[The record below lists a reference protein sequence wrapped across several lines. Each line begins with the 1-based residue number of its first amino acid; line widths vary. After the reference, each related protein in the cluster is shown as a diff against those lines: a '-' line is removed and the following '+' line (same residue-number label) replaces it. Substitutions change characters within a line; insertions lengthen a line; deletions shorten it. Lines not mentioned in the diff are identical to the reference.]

1 MKKTF
6 KLFLSLLIM
15 TVMFLGVSN
24 KVNAIE
30 IPEEVRTTG
39 YKLIGNEYGHYGIF
53 TVEPSGGTHGYC
65 LDPDKD
71 APKDNGLLFTKFNVE
86 DAFSYAQINRMVA
99 VIRTSGDPNFAN
111 SLGLGETDAFYVTQA
126 ALWYAEFGGYGIA
139 PLTKNFHDYLSGSSY
154 YGPAYNKLLAAID
167 EANNGRDFTKENVS
181 ISVGATNGLTDSMHE
196 VTIDGQKYL
205 LSDSEFV
212 IDAPGNYTV
221 AVAGGY
227 LADAN
232 GNNTGKASASY
243 SVNDTFRIIIPIEDN
258 SNGSVSAKFTVTT
271 NDSYITGYQLQAYR
285 NLNHA
290 GLQRLALLFTE
301 KEKLSD
307 TYTVSGDFNT
317 VTVRSD
323 VKIAKVNKEGKLI
336 SGAKLGIYKNEYVYG
351 PNCTGE
357 DCIMYAGAVSL
368 DDSLVGTYD
377 STNDYITVSLK
388 PGKYSLKEISAPK
401 GYILSDEVI
410 NFEIDEEG
418 NVKDSNNNVVENKTF
433 TVVNELP
440 TIKIRKVNENKKD
453 IKGAEI
459 VICDYNTETKEES
472 NCNFKWTTD
481 GTTKELTIGVDFGS
495 INDGSYIIKEVSAPH
510 GYEIS
515 EPKIIT
521 VKDGKLNGDLQKD
534 TVVIVDKAYLEVSKT
549 DATGQEEIPGADM
562 KLFDKDGNLVEK
574 WTSGK
579 ESHKISGL
587 NINEVYEIVE
597 DLAPEGYVKLSTSI
611 KFIINDEGKVVTMDC
626 QSVDGNGSGV
636 DISSCKVMSQDDIL
650 KIKNDV
656 TKVKIS
662 KVDITNQQELPGAK
676 LQILN
681 TDGTPVY
688 QNGQILEWTSTNEP
702 HYIEMLPVGDYKL
715 VETFSPEGYVAVS
728 NEVLFSVKAET
739 GIQTVVFEND
749 VTKVMISKKDFTTG
763 EEIEGAHLQILDK
776 NGVVVEEWISGDEPH
791 YIEKLAVGEYTLI
804 ETLPAEGYQE
814 GMIVDGMLTT
824 AYKFEVKDNMLLKI
838 DVYNEVLTN
847 VPVTGMNVSATYVA
861 GSMVILAG
869 LGTITFAR
877 RKEEM

>member
-1 MKKTF
+1 
-6 KLFLSLLIM
+6 
-15 TVMFLGVSN
+15 MF
-24 KVNAIE
+24 A
-30 IPEEVRTTG
+30 
-39 YKLIGNEYGHYGIF
+39 
-53 TVEPSGGTHGYC
+53 VEPSGGTHGYC
-65 LDPDKD
+65 LDPKKD
-71 APKDNGLLFTKFNVE
+71 APKDNGLLFNWF
-86 DAFSYAQINRMVA
+86 DANQSFSYAQINRMVA
-99 VIRTSGDPNFAN
+99 VIRTSGDPSF
-111 SLGLGETDAFYVTQA
+111 SLGLGETDSFYVTQA
-126 ALWYAEFGGYGIA
+126 ALWYAEFGRTGNDIA
-139 PLTKNFHDYLSGSSY
+139 PMTQGFHDYLKGSSV
-154 YGPAYNKLLAAID
+154 YGPAYNKLLAAIE
-167 EANNGRDFTKENVS
+167 EADNGRDFTKENNYLSVS
-181 ISVGATNGLTDSMHE
+181 AANELTNSMHE
-196 VTIDGQKYL
+196 VTIDGKKYL
-205 LSDSEFV
+205 VSDSEFV
-212 IDAPGNYTV
+212 MDTPGDYTV
-221 AVAGGY
+221 TLAGGF

-232 GNNTGKASASY
+232 GNNTGKTTASY
-243 SVNDTFRIIIPIEDN
+243 SANDSFRVIIPIDDN
-258 SNGSVSAKFTVTT
+258 SNGSVTAKFIVNT
-271 NDSYITGYQLQAYR
+271 NSAYVTGYQLHGYQSASS
-285 NLNHA
+285 N

-301 KEKLSD
+301 KEKLTTS
-307 TYTVSGDFNT
+307 YSVSGDYDT
-317 VTVRSD
+317 TKPTD

-336 SGAKLGIYKNEYVYG
+336 SGAKLGIYKETLKGNQDGIYGVYVD
-351 PNCTGE
+351 E
-357 DCIMYAGAVSL
+357 EF
-368 DDSLVGTYD
+368 VGSYD
-377 STNDYITVSLK
+377 STEDYITVSLK
-388 PGKYSLKEISAPK
+388 PGKYALKEISAPK

-410 NFEIDEEG
+410 NFEIDENG
-418 NVKDSNNNVVENKTF
+418 NVKDSNGNVVTNKTF

-440 TIKIRKVNENKKD
+440 TIKIRKINESKKD

-459 VICDYNTETKEES
+459 VICDYDAETKKES

-510 GYEIS
+510 GYELS
-515 EPKIIT
+515 EPKVIT
-521 VKDGKLNGDLQKD
+521 VKDGKIFGDLQKD

-549 DATGQEEIPGADM
+549 DATGQDEIPGADM

-574 WTSGK
+574 WTSG
-579 ESHKISGL
+579 EEAYKISGL
-587 NINEVYEIVE
+587 KTNEVYEIVE

-626 QSVDGNGSGV
+626 ASVDGNGSGV
-636 DISSCKVMSQDDIL
+636 DVSSCKVMSQDDIL
-650 KIKNDV
+650 KIKNDT

-688 QNGQILEWTSTNEP
+688 QNGKILEWTSTNEP

-728 NEVLFSVKAET
+728 NEVYFSVKEET

-749 VTKVMISKKDFTTG
+749 VTKVMISKKDFTNG

-791 YIEKLAVGEYTLI
+791 YIEKLPVGEYTLI

-814 GMIVDGMLTT
+814 GMIIDGMLTT
-824 AYKFEVKDNMLLKI
+824 AYPFEVKDNMLVKI
-838 DVYNEVLTN
+838 DVYNQVLTD

-869 LGTITFAR
+869 LGTITVAR

>member
-15 TVMFLGVSN
+15 TVVFLGVSS
-24 KVNAIE
+24 KVNAVD
-30 IPEEVRTTG
+30 IPKQVKTTG
-39 YKLIGNEYGHYGIF
+39 YRPIGNEYGYYGMF
-53 TVEPSGGTHGYC
+53 AVEPSGGTHGYC
-65 LDPDKD
+65 LDPKKD
-71 APKDNGLLFTKFNVE
+71 APKDNGLLFNWF
-86 DAFSYAQINRMVA
+86 DANQSFSYAQINRMVA
-99 VIRTSGDPNFAN
+99 VIRTSGDPNF
-111 SLGLGETDAFYVTQA
+111 SLGLGETDSFYVTQA
-126 ALWYAEFGGYGIA
+126 ALWYAEFGRTGNDIA
-139 PLTKNFHDYLSGSSY
+139 PMTQGFHDYLKGSSV
-154 YGPAYNKLLAAID
+154 YGPAYNKLLAAIE
-167 EANNGRDFTKENVS
+167 EADNGRDFTKENNYLSVS
-181 ISVGATNGLTDSMHE
+181 AANELTNSMHE
-196 VTIDGQKYL
+196 VTIDGKKYL
-205 LSDSEFV
+205 VSDSEFV
-212 IDAPGNYTV
+212 MDTPGDYTV
-221 AVAGGY
+221 TLAGGF

-232 GNNTGKASASY
+232 GNNTGKTTATYSA
-243 SVNDTFRIIIPIEDN
+243 NDSFRVIIPIDDN
-258 SNGSVSAKFTVTT
+258 SNGSVTAKFIVNT
-271 NDSYITGYQLQAYR
+271 NSAYVTGYQLHGYQSASS
-285 NLNHA
+285 N

-301 KEKLSD
+301 KEKLTTS
-307 TYTVSGDFNT
+307 YSVSGDYDT
-317 VTVRSD
+317 TKPTD

-336 SGAKLGIYKNEYVYG
+336 SGAKLGIYKNENVYG

-357 DCIMYAGAVSL
+357 DCIMYAGPVYL
-368 DDSLVGTYD
+368 DDSLVGSYD
-377 STNDYITVSLK
+377 STEDYITVSLK
-388 PGKYSLKEISAPK
+388 PGKYALKEISAPK

-410 NFEIDEEG
+410 NFEIDENG
-418 NVKDSNNNVVENKTF
+418 NVKDSNGNVVTNKTF

-440 TIKIRKVNENKKD
+440 TIKIRKINESKKD

-459 VICDYNTETKEES
+459 VICDYDAETKKES

-510 GYEIS
+510 GYELS
-515 EPKIIT
+515 EPKVIT
-521 VKDGKLNGDLQKD
+521 VKDGKIFGDLQKD

-549 DATGQEEIPGADM
+549 DATGQDEIPGADM

-574 WTSGK
+574 WTSG
-579 ESHKISGL
+579 EEAYKISGL
-587 NINEVYEIVE
+587 KTNEVYEIVE

-626 QSVDGNGSGV
+626 ASVDGNGSGV
-636 DISSCKVMSQDDIL
+636 DVSSCKVMSQDDIL
-650 KIKNDV
+650 KIKNDT

-688 QNGQILEWTSTNEP
+688 QNGKILEWTSTNEP

-728 NEVLFSVKAET
+728 NEVYFSVKEET

-749 VTKVMISKKDFTTG
+749 VTKVMISKKDFTNG

-791 YIEKLAVGEYTLI
+791 YIEKLPVGEYTLI

-814 GMIVDGMLTT
+814 GMIIDGMLTT
-824 AYKFEVKDNMLLKI
+824 AYPFEVKDNMLVKI
-838 DVYNEVLTN
+838 DVYNQVLTD

-869 LGTITFAR
+869 LGTITVAR

>member
-15 TVMFLGVSN
+15 TVVFLGVSS
-24 KVNAIE
+24 KVNAVD
-30 IPEEVRTTG
+30 IPKQVKTTG
-39 YKLIGNEYGHYGIF
+39 YRPIGNEYGYYGMF
-53 TVEPSGGTHGYC
+53 AVEPSGGTHGYC
-65 LDPDKD
+65 LDPKKD
-71 APKDNGLLFTKFNVE
+71 APKDNGLLFNWF
-86 DAFSYAQINRMVA
+86 DANQSFSYAQINRMVA
-99 VIRTSGDPNFAN
+99 VIRTSGDPSF
-111 SLGLGETDAFYVTQA
+111 SLGLGETDSFYVTQA
-126 ALWYAEFGGYGIA
+126 ALWYAEFGRTGNDIA
-139 PLTKNFHDYLSGSSY
+139 PMTQGFHDYLKGSSV
-154 YGPAYNKLLAAID
+154 YGPAYNKLLAAIE
-167 EANNGRDFTKENVS
+167 EADNGRDFTKENNYLSVS
-181 ISVGATNGLTDSMHE
+181 AANELTNSMHE
-196 VTIDGQKYL
+196 VTIDGKKYL
-205 LSDSEFV
+205 VSDSEFV
-212 IDAPGNYTV
+212 MDTPGDYTV
-221 AVAGGY
+221 TLAGGF

-232 GNNTGKASASY
+232 GNNTGKTTATYSA
-243 SVNDTFRIIIPIEDN
+243 NDSFRVIIPIDDN
-258 SNGSVSAKFTVTT
+258 SNGSVTAKFIVNT
-271 NDSYITGYQLQAYR
+271 NSAYVTGYQLHGYQSASS
-285 NLNHA
+285 N

-301 KEKLSD
+301 KEKLTTS
-307 TYTVSGDFNT
+307 YSVSGDYDT
-317 VTVRSD
+317 TKPTD

-336 SGAKLGIYKNEYVYG
+336 SGAKLGIYKETLKGNQDGIYGVYVD
-351 PNCTGE
+351 E
-357 DCIMYAGAVSL
+357 EF
-368 DDSLVGTYD
+368 VGSYD
-377 STNDYITVSLK
+377 STEDYITVSLK
-388 PGKYSLKEISAPK
+388 PGKYALKEISAPK

-410 NFEIDEEG
+410 NFEIDENG
-418 NVKDSNNNVVENKTF
+418 NVKDSNGNVVTNKTF

-440 TIKIRKVNENKKD
+440 TIKIRKINESKKD

-459 VICDYNTETKEES
+459 VICDYDAETKKES

-495 INDGSYIIKEVSAPH
+495 IKDGSYIIKEVSAPH
-510 GYEIS
+510 GYELS
-515 EPKIIT
+515 EPKVIT
-521 VKDGKLNGDLQKD
+521 VKDGKIFGDLQKD

-549 DATGQEEIPGADM
+549 DATGQDEIPGADM

-574 WTSGK
+574 WTSG
-579 ESHKISGL
+579 EEAYKISGL
-587 NINEVYEIVE
+587 KTNEVYEIVE

-626 QSVDGNGSGV
+626 ASVDGNGSGV
-636 DISSCKVMSQDDIL
+636 DVSSCKVMSQDDIL
-650 KIKNDV
+650 KIKNDT

-688 QNGQILEWTSTNEP
+688 QNGKILEWTSTNEP

-728 NEVLFSVKAET
+728 NEVYFSVKEET

-749 VTKVMISKKDFTTG
+749 VTKVMISKKDFTNG

-791 YIEKLAVGEYTLI
+791 YIEKLPVGEYTLI

-814 GMIVDGMLTT
+814 GMIIDGMLTT
-824 AYKFEVKDNMLLKI
+824 AYPFEVKDNMLVKI
-838 DVYNEVLTN
+838 DVYNQVLTD

-869 LGTITFAR
+869 LGTITVAR
-877 RKEEM
+877 RKEEI

>member
-15 TVMFLGVSN
+15 TVVFLGVSS
-24 KVNAIE
+24 KVNAVD
-30 IPEEVRTTG
+30 IPKQVKTTG
-39 YKLIGNEYGHYGIF
+39 YRPIGNEYGYYGMF
-53 TVEPSGGTHGYC
+53 AVEPSGGTHGYC
-65 LDPDKD
+65 LDPKKD
-71 APKDNGLLFTKFNVE
+71 APKDNGLLFNWF
-86 DAFSYAQINRMVA
+86 DANQSFSYAQINRMVA
-99 VIRTSGDPNFAN
+99 VIRTSGDPSF
-111 SLGLGETDAFYVTQA
+111 SLGLGETDSFYVTQA
-126 ALWYAEFGGYGIA
+126 ALWYAEFGRTGNDIA
-139 PLTKNFHDYLSGSSY
+139 PMTQGFHDYLKGSSV
-154 YGPAYNKLLAAID
+154 YGPAYNKLLAAIE
-167 EANNGRDFTKENVS
+167 EADNGRDFTKENNYLSVS
-181 ISVGATNGLTDSMHE
+181 AANELTNSMHE
-196 VTIDGQKYL
+196 VTIDGKKYL
-205 LSDSEFV
+205 VSDSEFV
-212 IDAPGNYTV
+212 MDTPGDYTV
-221 AVAGGY
+221 TLAGGF

-232 GNNTGKASASY
+232 GNNTGKTTASY
-243 SVNDTFRIIIPIEDN
+243 SANDSFRVIIPIDDN
-258 SNGSVSAKFTVTT
+258 SNGSVTAKFIVNT
-271 NDSYITGYQLQAYR
+271 NSAYVTGYQLHGYQSASS
-285 NLNHA
+285 N

-301 KEKLSD
+301 KEKLTTS
-307 TYTVSGDFNT
+307 YSVSGDYDT
-317 VTVRSD
+317 TKPTD

-336 SGAKLGIYKNEYVYG
+336 SGAKLGIYKETLKGNQDGIYGVYVD
-351 PNCTGE
+351 E
-357 DCIMYAGAVSL
+357 EF
-368 DDSLVGTYD
+368 VGSYD
-377 STNDYITVSLK
+377 STEDYITVSLK
-388 PGKYSLKEISAPK
+388 PGKYALKEISAPK

-410 NFEIDEEG
+410 NFEIDENG
-418 NVKDSNNNVVENKTF
+418 NVKDSNGNVVTNKTF

-440 TIKIRKVNENKKD
+440 TIKIRKINESKKD

-459 VICDYNTETKEES
+459 VICDYDAETKKES

-510 GYEIS
+510 GYELS
-515 EPKIIT
+515 EPKVIT
-521 VKDGKLNGDLQKD
+521 VKDGKIFGDLQKD

-549 DATGQEEIPGADM
+549 DATGQDEIPGADM

-574 WTSGK
+574 WTSG
-579 ESHKISGL
+579 EEAYKISGL
-587 NINEVYEIVE
+587 KTNEVYEIVE

-636 DISSCKVMSQDDIL
+636 DVSSCKVMSQDDIL
-650 KIKNDV
+650 KIKNDT

-688 QNGQILEWTSTNEP
+688 QNGKILEWTSTNEP

-728 NEVLFSVKAET
+728 NEVYFSVKEET

-749 VTKVMISKKDFTTG
+749 VTKVMISKKDFTNG

-791 YIEKLAVGEYTLI
+791 YIEKLPVGEYTLI

-814 GMIVDGMLTT
+814 GMIIDGMLTT
-824 AYKFEVKDNMLLKI
+824 AYPFEVKDNMLVKI
-838 DVYNEVLTN
+838 DVYNQVLTD

-869 LGTITFAR
+869 LGTITVAR

>member
-15 TVMFLGVSN
+15 TVVFLGVSS
-24 KVNAIE
+24 KVNAVD
-30 IPEEVRTTG
+30 IPKQVKTTG
-39 YKLIGNEYGHYGIF
+39 YRPIGNEYGYYGMF
-53 TVEPSGGTHGYC
+53 AVEPSGGTHGYC
-65 LDPDKD
+65 LDPKKD
-71 APKDNGLLFTKFNVE
+71 APKDNGLLFNWF
-86 DAFSYAQINRMVA
+86 DANQSFSYAQINRMVA
-99 VIRTSGDPNFAN
+99 VIRTSGDPNF
-111 SLGLGETDAFYVTQA
+111 SLGLGETDSFYVTQA
-126 ALWYAEFGGYGIA
+126 ALWYAEFGRTGNDIA
-139 PLTKNFHDYLSGSSY
+139 PMTQGFHDYLKGSSV
-154 YGPAYNKLLAAID
+154 YGPAYNKLLAAIE
-167 EANNGRDFTKENVS
+167 EADNGRDFTKENNYLSVS
-181 ISVGATNGLTDSMHE
+181 AANELTNSMHE
-196 VTIDGQKYL
+196 VTIDGKKYL
-205 LSDSEFV
+205 VSDSEFV
-212 IDAPGNYTV
+212 MDTPGDYTV
-221 AVAGGY
+221 TLAGGF

-232 GNNTGKASASY
+232 GNNTGKTTASY
-243 SVNDTFRIIIPIEDN
+243 SANDSFRVIIPIDDN
-258 SNGSVSAKFTVTT
+258 SNGSVTAKFIVNT
-271 NDSYITGYQLQAYR
+271 NSAYVTGYQLHGYQSASS
-285 NLNHA
+285 N

-301 KEKLSD
+301 KEKLTTS
-307 TYTVSGDFNT
+307 YSVSGDYDT
-317 VTVRSD
+317 TKPTD

-336 SGAKLGIYKNEYVYG
+336 SGAKLGIYKETLKGNQDGIYGVYVD
-351 PNCTGE
+351 E
-357 DCIMYAGAVSL
+357 EF
-368 DDSLVGTYD
+368 VGSYD
-377 STNDYITVSLK
+377 STEDYITVSLK
-388 PGKYSLKEISAPK
+388 PGKYALKEISAPK

-410 NFEIDEEG
+410 NFEIDENG
-418 NVKDSNNNVVENKTF
+418 NVKDSNGNVVTNKTF

-440 TIKIRKVNENKKD
+440 TIKIRKINESKKD

-459 VICDYNTETKEES
+459 VICDYDAETKKES

-510 GYEIS
+510 GYELS
-515 EPKIIT
+515 EPKVIT
-521 VKDGKLNGDLQKD
+521 VKDGKIFGDLQKD

-549 DATGQEEIPGADM
+549 DATGQDEIPGADM

-574 WTSGK
+574 WTSG
-579 ESHKISGL
+579 EEAYKISGL
-587 NINEVYEIVE
+587 KTNEVYEIVE

-626 QSVDGNGSGV
+626 ASVDGNGSGV
-636 DISSCKVMSQDDIL
+636 DVSSCKVMSQDDIL
-650 KIKNDV
+650 KIKNDT

-688 QNGQILEWTSTNEP
+688 QNGKILEWTSTNEP

-728 NEVLFSVKAET
+728 NEVYFSVKEET

-749 VTKVMISKKDFTTG
+749 VTKVMISKKDFTNG

-791 YIEKLAVGEYTLI
+791 YIEKLPVGEYTLI

-814 GMIVDGMLTT
+814 GMIIDGMLTT
-824 AYKFEVKDNMLLKI
+824 AYPFEVKDNMLVKI
-838 DVYNEVLTN
+838 DVYNQVLTD

-869 LGTITFAR
+869 LGTITVAR

>member
-15 TVMFLGVSN
+15 TVVFLGVSS
-24 KVNAIE
+24 KVNAVD
-30 IPEEVRTTG
+30 IPKQVKTTG
-39 YKLIGNEYGHYGIF
+39 YRPIGNEYGYYGMF
-53 TVEPSGGTHGYC
+53 AVEPSGGTHGYC
-65 LDPDKD
+65 LDPKKD
-71 APKDNGLLFTKFNVE
+71 APKDNGLLFNWF
-86 DAFSYAQINRMVA
+86 DANQSFSYAQINRMVA
-99 VIRTSGDPNFAN
+99 VIRTSGDPSF
-111 SLGLGETDAFYVTQA
+111 SLGLGETDSFYVTQA
-126 ALWYAEFGGYGIA
+126 ALWYAEFGRTGNDIA
-139 PLTKNFHDYLSGSSY
+139 PMTQGFHDYLKGSSV
-154 YGPAYNKLLAAID
+154 YGPAYNKLLAAIE
-167 EANNGRDFTKENVS
+167 EADNGRDFTKENNYLSVS
-181 ISVGATNGLTDSMHE
+181 AANELTNSMHE
-196 VTIDGQKYL
+196 VTIDGKKYL
-205 LSDSEFV
+205 VSDSEFV
-212 IDAPGNYTV
+212 MDTPGDYTV
-221 AVAGGY
+221 TLVGGF

-232 GNNTGKASASY
+232 GNNTGKTTATYSA
-243 SVNDTFRIIIPIEDN
+243 NDSFRVIIPIDDN
-258 SNGSVSAKFTVTT
+258 SNGSVTAKFIVNT
-271 NDSYITGYQLQAYR
+271 NSAYVTGYQLHGYQSASS
-285 NLNHA
+285 N

-301 KEKLSD
+301 KEKLTTS
-307 TYTVSGDFNT
+307 YSVSGDYDT
-317 VTVRSD
+317 TKPTD

-336 SGAKLGIYKNEYVYG
+336 SGAKLGIYKETLKGNQDGIYGVYVD
-351 PNCTGE
+351 E
-357 DCIMYAGAVSL
+357 EF
-368 DDSLVGTYD
+368 VGSYD
-377 STNDYITVSLK
+377 STEDYITVSLK
-388 PGKYSLKEISAPK
+388 PGKYALKEISAPK

-410 NFEIDEEG
+410 NFEIDENG
-418 NVKDSNNNVVENKTF
+418 NVKDSNGNVVTNKTF

-440 TIKIRKVNENKKD
+440 TIKIRKINESKKD

-459 VICDYNTETKEES
+459 VICDYDAETKKES

-510 GYEIS
+510 GYELS
-515 EPKIIT
+515 EPKVIT
-521 VKDGKLNGDLQKD
+521 VKDGKIFGDLQKD

-549 DATGQEEIPGADM
+549 DATGQDEIPGADM

-574 WTSGK
+574 WTSG
-579 ESHKISGL
+579 EEAYKISGL
-587 NINEVYEIVE
+587 KTNEVYEIVE

-626 QSVDGNGSGV
+626 ASVDGNGSGV
-636 DISSCKVMSQDDIL
+636 DVSSCKVMSQDDIL
-650 KIKNDV
+650 KIKNDT

-688 QNGQILEWTSTNEP
+688 QNGKILEWTSTNEP

-728 NEVLFSVKAET
+728 NEVYFSVKEET

-749 VTKVMISKKDFTTG
+749 VTKVMISKKDFTNG

-791 YIEKLAVGEYTLI
+791 YIEKLPVGEYTLI

-814 GMIVDGMLTT
+814 GMIIDGMLTT
-824 AYKFEVKDNMLLKI
+824 AYPFEVKDNMLVKI
-838 DVYNEVLTN
+838 DVYNQVLTD

-869 LGTITFAR
+869 LGTITVAR

>member
-15 TVMFLGVSN
+15 TVVFLGVSS
-24 KVNAIE
+24 KVNAVD
-30 IPEEVRTTG
+30 IPKQVKTTG
-39 YKLIGNEYGHYGIF
+39 YRPIGNEYGYYGMF
-53 TVEPSGGTHGYC
+53 AVEPSGGTHGYC
-65 LDPDKD
+65 LDPKKD
-71 APKDNGLLFTKFNVE
+71 APKDNGLLFNWF
-86 DAFSYAQINRMVA
+86 DANQSFSYAQINRMVA
-99 VIRTSGDPNFAN
+99 VIRTSGDPSF
-111 SLGLGETDAFYVTQA
+111 SLGLGETDSFYVTQA
-126 ALWYAEFGGYGIA
+126 ALWYAEFGRTGNDIA
-139 PLTKNFHDYLSGSSY
+139 PMTQGFHDYLKGSSV
-154 YGPAYNKLLAAID
+154 YGPAYNKLLAAIE
-167 EANNGRDFTKENVS
+167 EADNGRDFTKENNYLSVS
-181 ISVGATNGLTDSMHE
+181 AANELTNSMHE
-196 VTIDGQKYL
+196 VTIDGKKYL
-205 LSDSEFV
+205 VSDSEFV
-212 IDAPGNYTV
+212 MDTPGDYTV
-221 AVAGGY
+221 TLAGGF

-232 GNNTGKASASY
+232 GNNTGKTTATYSA
-243 SVNDTFRIIIPIEDN
+243 NDSFRVIIPIDDN
-258 SNGSVSAKFTVTT
+258 SNGSVTAKFIVNT
-271 NDSYITGYQLQAYR
+271 NSAYVTGYQLHGYQSASS
-285 NLNHA
+285 N

-301 KEKLSD
+301 KEKLTTS
-307 TYTVSGDFNT
+307 YSVSGDYDT
-317 VTVRSD
+317 TKPTD

-336 SGAKLGIYKNEYVYG
+336 SGAKLGIYKETLKGNQDGIYGVYVD
-351 PNCTGE
+351 E
-357 DCIMYAGAVSL
+357 EF
-368 DDSLVGTYD
+368 VGSYD
-377 STNDYITVSLK
+377 STEDYITVSLK
-388 PGKYSLKEISAPK
+388 PGKYALKEISAPK

-410 NFEIDEEG
+410 NFEIDENG
-418 NVKDSNNNVVENKTF
+418 NVKDSNGNVVTNKTF

-440 TIKIRKVNENKKD
+440 TIKIRKINESKKD

-459 VICDYNTETKEES
+459 VICDYDAETKKES

-510 GYEIS
+510 GYELS
-515 EPKIIT
+515 EPKVIT
-521 VKDGKLNGDLQKD
+521 VKDGKIFGDLQKD

-549 DATGQEEIPGADM
+549 DATGQDEIPGADM

-574 WTSGK
+574 WTSG
-579 ESHKISGL
+579 EEAYKISGL
-587 NINEVYEIVE
+587 KTNEVYEIVE

-626 QSVDGNGSGV
+626 ASVDGNGSGV
-636 DISSCKVMSQDDIL
+636 DVSSCKVMSQDDIL
-650 KIKNDV
+650 KIKNDT

-688 QNGQILEWTSTNEP
+688 QNGKILEWTSTNEP

-728 NEVLFSVKAET
+728 NEVYFSVKEET

-749 VTKVMISKKDFTTG
+749 VTKVMISKKDFTNG

-791 YIEKLAVGEYTLI
+791 YIEKLPVGEYTLI

-814 GMIVDGMLTT
+814 GMIIDGMLTT
-824 AYKFEVKDNMLLKI
+824 AYPFEVKDNMLVKI
-838 DVYNEVLTN
+838 DVYNQVLTD

-869 LGTITFAR
+869 LGTITIAR
-877 RKEEM
+877 RKEEI

>member
-15 TVMFLGVSN
+15 TVVFLGVSS
-24 KVNAIE
+24 KVNAVD
-30 IPEEVRTTG
+30 IPKQVKTTG
-39 YKLIGNEYGHYGIF
+39 YRPIGNEYGYYGMF
-53 TVEPSGGTHGYC
+53 AVEPSGGTHGYC
-65 LDPDKD
+65 LDPKKD
-71 APKDNGLLFTKFNVE
+71 APKDNGLLFNWF
-86 DAFSYAQINRMVA
+86 DANQSFSYAQINRMVA
-99 VIRTSGDPNFAN
+99 VIRTSGDPSF
-111 SLGLGETDAFYVTQA
+111 SLGLGETDSFYVTQA
-126 ALWYAEFGGYGIA
+126 ALWYAEFGRTGNDIA
-139 PLTKNFHDYLSGSSY
+139 PMTQGFHDYLKGSSV
-154 YGPAYNKLLAAID
+154 YGPAYNKLLAAIE
-167 EANNGRDFTKENVS
+167 EADNGRDFTKENNYLSVS
-181 ISVGATNGLTDSMHE
+181 AANELTNSMHE
-196 VTIDGQKYL
+196 VTIDGKKYL
-205 LSDSEFV
+205 VSDSEFV
-212 IDAPGNYTV
+212 MDTPGDYTV
-221 AVAGGY
+221 TLAGGF

-232 GNNTGKASASY
+232 GNNTGKTSATY
-243 SVNDTFRIIIPIEDN
+243 SANDSFRVIIPIDDN
-258 SNGSVSAKFTVTT
+258 SNGSVTAKFIVNT
-271 NDSYITGYQLQAYR
+271 NSAYVTGYQLHGYQSASS
-285 NLNHA
+285 N

-301 KEKLSD
+301 KEKLTTS
-307 TYTVSGDFNT
+307 YSVSGDYDT
-317 VTVRSD
+317 TKPTD

-336 SGAKLGIYKNEYVYG
+336 SGAKLGIYKETLKGNQDGIYGVYVD
-351 PNCTGE
+351 E
-357 DCIMYAGAVSL
+357 EF
-368 DDSLVGTYD
+368 VGSYD
-377 STNDYITVSLK
+377 STEDYITVSLK
-388 PGKYSLKEISAPK
+388 PGKYALKEISAPK

-410 NFEIDEEG
+410 NFEIDENG
-418 NVKDSNNNVVENKTF
+418 NVKDSNGNVVTNKTF

-440 TIKIRKVNENKKD
+440 TIKIRKINESKKD

-459 VICDYNTETKEES
+459 VICDYDAETKKES

-495 INDGSYIIKEVSAPH
+495 IKDGSYIIKEVSAPH
-510 GYEIS
+510 GYELS
-515 EPKIIT
+515 EPKVIT
-521 VKDGKLNGDLQKD
+521 VKDGKIFGDLQKD

-549 DATGQEEIPGADM
+549 DATGQDEIPGADM

-574 WTSGK
+574 WTSG
-579 ESHKISGL
+579 EEAYKISGL
-587 NINEVYEIVE
+587 KTNEVYEIVE

-626 QSVDGNGSGV
+626 ASVDGNGSGV
-636 DISSCKVMSQDDIL
+636 DVSSCKVMSQDDIL
-650 KIKNDV
+650 KIKNDT

-688 QNGQILEWTSTNEP
+688 QNGKILEWTSTNEP

-728 NEVLFSVKAET
+728 NEVYFSVKEET

-749 VTKVMISKKDFTTG
+749 VTKVMISKKDFTNG

-791 YIEKLAVGEYTLI
+791 YIEKLPVGEYTLI

-814 GMIVDGMLTT
+814 GMIIDGMLTT
-824 AYKFEVKDNMLLKI
+824 AYPFEVKDNMLVKI
-838 DVYNEVLTN
+838 DVYNQVLTD

-869 LGTITFAR
+869 LGTITVAR

>member
-15 TVMFLGVSN
+15 TVVFLGVSS
-24 KVNAIE
+24 KVNAVD
-30 IPEEVRTTG
+30 IPKQVKTTG
-39 YKLIGNEYGHYGIF
+39 YRPIGNEYGYYGMF
-53 TVEPSGGTHGYC
+53 AVEPSGGTHGYC
-65 LDPDKD
+65 LDPKKD
-71 APKDNGLLFTKFNVE
+71 APKDNGLLFNWF
-86 DAFSYAQINRMVA
+86 DANQSFSYAQINRMVA
-99 VIRTSGDPNFAN
+99 VIRTSGDPSF
-111 SLGLGETDAFYVTQA
+111 SLGLGETDSFYVTQA
-126 ALWYAEFGGYGIA
+126 ALWYAEFGRTGNDIA
-139 PLTKNFHDYLSGSSY
+139 PMTQGFHDYLKGSSV
-154 YGPAYNKLLAAID
+154 YGPAYNKLLAAIE
-167 EANNGRDFTKENVS
+167 EADNGRDFTKENNYLSVS
-181 ISVGATNGLTDSMHE
+181 AANELTNSMHE
-196 VTIDGQKYL
+196 VTIDGKKYL
-205 LSDSEFV
+205 VSDSEFV
-212 IDAPGNYTV
+212 MDTPGDYTV
-221 AVAGGY
+221 TLAGGF

-232 GNNTGKASASY
+232 GNNTGKTTATYSA
-243 SVNDTFRIIIPIEDN
+243 NDSFRVIIPIDDN
-258 SNGSVSAKFTVTT
+258 SNGSVTAKFIVNT
-271 NDSYITGYQLQAYR
+271 NSAYVTGYQLHGYQSASS
-285 NLNHA
+285 N

-301 KEKLSD
+301 KEKLTTS
-307 TYTVSGDFNT
+307 YSVSGDYDT
-317 VTVRSD
+317 TKPTD

-336 SGAKLGIYKNEYVYG
+336 SGAKLGIYKNEYVIG
-351 PNCTGE
+351 EPCTGE
-357 DCIMYAGAVSL
+357 DCILEDGPIYL
-368 DDSLVGTYD
+368 DDSLVGTYE

-388 PGKYSLKEISAPK
+388 PGKYALKEISAPK

-410 NFEIDEEG
+410 NFEIDENG
-418 NVKDSNNNVVENKTF
+418 NVKDSNGNVVTNKTF

-440 TIKIRKVNENKKD
+440 TIKIRKINESKKD

-459 VICDYNTETKEES
+459 VICDYDAETKKES

-510 GYEIS
+510 GYELS
-515 EPKIIT
+515 EPKVIT
-521 VKDGKLNGDLQKD
+521 VKDGKIFGDLQKD

-549 DATGQEEIPGADM
+549 DATGQDEIPGADM

-574 WTSGK
+574 WTSG
-579 ESHKISGL
+579 EEAYKISGL
-587 NINEVYEIVE
+587 KTNEVYEIVE

-626 QSVDGNGSGV
+626 ASVDGNGSGV
-636 DISSCKVMSQDDIL
+636 DVSSCKVMSQDDIL
-650 KIKNDV
+650 KIKNDT

-688 QNGQILEWTSTNEP
+688 QNGKILEWTSTNEP

-728 NEVLFSVKAET
+728 NEVYFSVKEET

-749 VTKVMISKKDFTTG
+749 VTKVMISKKDFTNG

-791 YIEKLAVGEYTLI
+791 YIEKLPVGEYTLI

-814 GMIVDGMLTT
+814 GMIIDGMLTT
-824 AYKFEVKDNMLLKI
+824 AYPFEVKDNMLVKI
-838 DVYNEVLTN
+838 DVYNQVLTD

-869 LGTITFAR
+869 LGTITVAR

>member
-15 TVMFLGVSN
+15 TVVFLGVSS
-24 KVNAIE
+24 KVNAVD
-30 IPEEVRTTG
+30 IPKQVKTTG
-39 YKLIGNEYGHYGIF
+39 YRPIGNEYGYYGMF
-53 TVEPSGGTHGYC
+53 AVEPSGGTHGYC
-65 LDPDKD
+65 LDPKKD
-71 APKDNGLLFTKFNVE
+71 APKDNGLLFNWF
-86 DAFSYAQINRMVA
+86 DANQSFSYAQINRMVA
-99 VIRTSGDPNFAN
+99 VIRTSGDPSF
-111 SLGLGETDAFYVTQA
+111 SLGLGETDSFYVTQA
-126 ALWYAEFGGYGIA
+126 ALWYAEFGRTGNDIA
-139 PLTKNFHDYLSGSSY
+139 PMTQGFHDYLKGSSV
-154 YGPAYNKLLAAID
+154 YGPAYNKLLAAIE
-167 EANNGRDFTKENVS
+167 EADNGRDFTKENNYLSVS
-181 ISVGATNGLTDSMHE
+181 AANELTNSMHE
-196 VTIDGQKYL
+196 VTIDGKKYL
-205 LSDSEFV
+205 VSDSEFV
-212 IDAPGNYTV
+212 MDTPGDYTV
-221 AVAGGY
+221 TLAGGF

-232 GNNTGKASASY
+232 GNNTGKTTASY
-243 SVNDTFRIIIPIEDN
+243 SANDSFRVIIPIDDN
-258 SNGSVSAKFTVTT
+258 SNGSVTAKFIVNT
-271 NDSYITGYQLQAYR
+271 NSAYVTGYQLHGYQSASS
-285 NLNHA
+285 N

-301 KEKLSD
+301 KEKLTTS
-307 TYTVSGDFNT
+307 YSVSGDYDT
-317 VTVRSD
+317 TKPTD

-336 SGAKLGIYKNEYVYG
+336 SGAKLGIYKETLKGNQDGIYGVYVD
-351 PNCTGE
+351 E
-357 DCIMYAGAVSL
+357 EF
-368 DDSLVGTYD
+368 VGSYD
-377 STNDYITVSLK
+377 STEDYITVSLK
-388 PGKYSLKEISAPK
+388 PGKYALKEISAPK

-410 NFEIDEEG
+410 NFEIDENG
-418 NVKDSNNNVVENKTF
+418 NVKDSNGNVVTNKTF

-440 TIKIRKVNENKKD
+440 TIKIRKINESKKD

-459 VICDYNTETKEES
+459 VICDYDAETKKES

-510 GYEIS
+510 GYELS
-515 EPKIIT
+515 EPKVIT
-521 VKDGKLNGDLQKD
+521 VKDGKIFGDLQKD

-549 DATGQEEIPGADM
+549 DATGQDEIPGADM

-574 WTSGK
+574 WTSG
-579 ESHKISGL
+579 EEAYKISGL
-587 NINEVYEIVE
+587 KTNEVYEIVE

-626 QSVDGNGSGV
+626 ASVDGNGSGV
-636 DISSCKVMSQDDIL
+636 DVSSCKVMSQDDIL
-650 KIKNDV
+650 KIKNDT

-688 QNGQILEWTSTNEP
+688 QNGKILEWTSTNEP

-728 NEVLFSVKAET
+728 NEVYFSVKEET

-749 VTKVMISKKDFTTG
+749 VTKVMISKKDFTNG

-791 YIEKLAVGEYTLI
+791 YIEKLPVGEYTLI

-814 GMIVDGMLTT
+814 GMIIDGMLTT
-824 AYKFEVKDNMLLKI
+824 AYPFEVKDNMLVKI
-838 DVYNEVLTN
+838 DVYNQVLTD

-869 LGTITFAR
+869 LGTITVAR

>member
-15 TVMFLGVSN
+15 TVVFLGVSS
-24 KVNAIE
+24 KVNAVD
-30 IPEEVRTTG
+30 IPKQVKTTG
-39 YKLIGNEYGHYGIF
+39 YRPIGNEYGYYGMF
-53 TVEPSGGTHGYC
+53 AVEPSGGTHGYC
-65 LDPDKD
+65 LDPKKD
-71 APKDNGLLFTKFNVE
+71 APKDNGLLFNWF
-86 DAFSYAQINRMVA
+86 DANQSFSYAQINRMVA
-99 VIRTSGDPNFAN
+99 VIRTSGDPSF
-111 SLGLGETDAFYVTQA
+111 SLGLGETDSFYVTQA
-126 ALWYAEFGGYGIA
+126 ALWYAEFGRTGNDIA
-139 PLTKNFHDYLSGSSY
+139 PMTQGFHDYLKGSSV
-154 YGPAYNKLLAAID
+154 YGPAYNKLLAAIE
-167 EANNGRDFTKENVS
+167 EADNGRDFTKENNYLSVS
-181 ISVGATNGLTDSMHE
+181 AANELTNSMHE
-196 VTIDGQKYL
+196 VTIDGKKYL
-205 LSDSEFV
+205 VSDSEFV
-212 IDAPGNYTV
+212 MDTPGDYTV
-221 AVAGGY
+221 TLAGGF

-232 GNNTGKASASY
+232 GNNTGKTTATYSA
-243 SVNDTFRIIIPIEDN
+243 NDSFRVIIPIDDN
-258 SNGSVSAKFTVTT
+258 SNGSVTAKFIVNT
-271 NDSYITGYQLQAYR
+271 NSAYVTGYQLHGYQSASS
-285 NLNHA
+285 N

-301 KEKLSD
+301 KEKLTTS
-307 TYTVSGDFNT
+307 YSVSGDYDT
-317 VTVRSD
+317 TKPTD

-336 SGAKLGIYKNEYVYG
+336 SGAKLGIYKNENVYG

-357 DCIMYAGAVSL
+357 DCIMYAGPVYL
-368 DDSLVGTYD
+368 DDSLVGLYD
-377 STNDYITVSLK
+377 STEDYITVSLK
-388 PGKYSLKEISAPK
+388 PGKYALKEISAPK

-410 NFEIDEEG
+410 NFEIDENG
-418 NVKDSNNNVVENKTF
+418 NVKDSNGNVVTNKTF

-440 TIKIRKVNENKKD
+440 TIKIRKINESKKD

-459 VICDYNTETKEES
+459 VICDYDAETKKES

-510 GYEIS
+510 GYELS
-515 EPKIIT
+515 EPKVIT
-521 VKDGKLNGDLQKD
+521 VKDGKIFGDLQKD

-549 DATGQEEIPGADM
+549 DATGQDEIPGADM

-574 WTSGK
+574 WTSG
-579 ESHKISGL
+579 EEAYKISGL
-587 NINEVYEIVE
+587 KTNEVYEIVE

-626 QSVDGNGSGV
+626 ASVDGNGSGV
-636 DISSCKVMSQDDIL
+636 DVSSCKVMSQDDIL
-650 KIKNDV
+650 KIKNDT

-688 QNGQILEWTSTNEP
+688 QNGKILEWTSTNEP

-728 NEVLFSVKAET
+728 NEVYFSVKEET

-749 VTKVMISKKDFTTG
+749 VTKVMISKKDFTNG

-791 YIEKLAVGEYTLI
+791 YIEKLPVGEYTLI

-814 GMIVDGMLTT
+814 GMIIDGMLTT
-824 AYKFEVKDNMLLKI
+824 AYPFEVKDNMLVKI
-838 DVYNEVLTN
+838 DVYNQVLTD

-869 LGTITFAR
+869 LGTITVAR

>member
-15 TVMFLGVSN
+15 TVVFLGVSS
-24 KVNAIE
+24 KVNAVD
-30 IPEEVRTTG
+30 IPKQVKTTG
-39 YKLIGNEYGHYGIF
+39 YRPIGNEYGYYGMF
-53 TVEPSGGTHGYC
+53 AVEPSGGTHGYC
-65 LDPDKD
+65 LDPKKD
-71 APKDNGLLFTKFNVE
+71 APKDNGLLFNWF
-86 DAFSYAQINRMVA
+86 DANQSFSYAQINRMVA
-99 VIRTSGDPNFAN
+99 VIRTSGDPSF
-111 SLGLGETDAFYVTQA
+111 SLGLGETDSFYVTQA
-126 ALWYAEFGGYGIA
+126 ALWYAEFGRTGNDIA
-139 PLTKNFHDYLSGSSY
+139 PMTQGFHDYLKGSSV
-154 YGPAYNKLLAAID
+154 YGPAYNKLLAAIE
-167 EANNGRDFTKENVS
+167 EADNGRDFTKENNYLSVS
-181 ISVGATNGLTDSMHE
+181 AANELTNSMHE
-196 VTIDGQKYL
+196 VTIDGKKYL
-205 LSDSEFV
+205 VSDSEFV
-212 IDAPGNYTV
+212 MDTPGDYTV
-221 AVAGGY
+221 TLAGGF

-232 GNNTGKASASY
+232 GNNTGKTTASY
-243 SVNDTFRIIIPIEDN
+243 SANDSFRVIIPIDDN
-258 SNGSVSAKFTVTT
+258 SNGSVTAKFIVNT
-271 NDSYITGYQLQAYR
+271 NSAYVTGYQLHGYQSASS
-285 NLNHA
+285 N

-301 KEKLSD
+301 KEKLTTS
-307 TYTVSGDFNT
+307 YSVSGDYDT
-317 VTVRSD
+317 TKPTD

-336 SGAKLGIYKNEYVYG
+336 SGAKLGIYKNENVYG

-357 DCIMYAGAVSL
+357 DCIMYAGPVYL
-368 DDSLVGTYD
+368 DDSLVGSYD
-377 STNDYITVSLK
+377 STEDYITVSLK
-388 PGKYSLKEISAPK
+388 PGKYALKEISAPK

-410 NFEIDEEG
+410 NFEIDENG
-418 NVKDSNNNVVENKTF
+418 NVKDSNGNVVTNKTF

-440 TIKIRKVNENKKD
+440 TIKIRKINESKKD

-459 VICDYNTETKEES
+459 VICDYDAETKKES

-510 GYEIS
+510 GYELS
-515 EPKIIT
+515 EPKVIT
-521 VKDGKLNGDLQKD
+521 VKDGKIFGDLQKD

-549 DATGQEEIPGADM
+549 DATGQDEIPGADM

-574 WTSGK
+574 WTSG
-579 ESHKISGL
+579 EEAYKISGL
-587 NINEVYEIVE
+587 KTNEVYEIVE

-626 QSVDGNGSGV
+626 ASVDGNGSGV
-636 DISSCKVMSQDDIL
+636 DVSSCKVMSQDDIL
-650 KIKNDV
+650 KIKNDT

-688 QNGQILEWTSTNEP
+688 QNGKILEWTSTNEP

-728 NEVLFSVKAET
+728 NEVYFSVKEET

-749 VTKVMISKKDFTTG
+749 VTKVMISKKDFTNG

-791 YIEKLAVGEYTLI
+791 YIEKLPVGEYTLI

-814 GMIVDGMLTT
+814 GMIIDGMLTT
-824 AYKFEVKDNMLLKI
+824 AYPFEVKDNMLVKI
-838 DVYNEVLTN
+838 DVYNQVLTD

-869 LGTITFAR
+869 LGTITVAR

>member
-15 TVMFLGVSN
+15 TVVFLGVSS
-24 KVNAIE
+24 KVNAVD
-30 IPEEVRTTG
+30 IPKQVKTTG
-39 YKLIGNEYGHYGIF
+39 YRPIGNEYGYYGMF
-53 TVEPSGGTHGYC
+53 AVEPSGGTHGYC
-65 LDPDKD
+65 LDPKKD
-71 APKDNGLLFTKFNVE
+71 APKDNGLLFNWF
-86 DAFSYAQINRMVA
+86 DANQSFSYAQINRMVA
-99 VIRTSGDPNFAN
+99 VIRTSGDPNF
-111 SLGLGETDAFYVTQA
+111 SLGLGETDSFYVTQA
-126 ALWYAEFGGYGIA
+126 ALWYAEFGRTGNDIA
-139 PLTKNFHDYLSGSSY
+139 PMTQKFHEYLKGSSV
-154 YGPAYNKLLAAID
+154 YGPAYNKLLAAIE
-167 EANNGRDFTKENVS
+167 EADNGRDFTKENNYLSVS
-181 ISVGATNGLTDSMHE
+181 AANELTNSMHE
-196 VTIDGQKYL
+196 VTIDGKKYL
-205 LSDSEFV
+205 VSDSEFV
-212 IDAPGNYTV
+212 MDTPGDYTV
-221 AVAGGY
+221 TLAGGF

-232 GNNTGKASASY
+232 GNNTGKTTATYSA
-243 SVNDTFRIIIPIEDN
+243 NDSFRVIIPIDDN
-258 SNGSVSAKFTVTT
+258 SNGSVTAKFIVNT
-271 NDSYITGYQLQAYR
+271 NSAYVTGYQLHGYQSASS
-285 NLNHA
+285 N

-301 KEKLSD
+301 KEKLTTS
-307 TYTVSGDFNT
+307 YSVSGDYDT
-317 VTVRSD
+317 TKPTD

-336 SGAKLGIYKNEYVYG
+336 SGAKLGIYKNENVYG

-357 DCIMYAGAVSL
+357 DCIMYAGPVYL
-368 DDSLVGTYD
+368 DDSLVGSYD
-377 STNDYITVSLK
+377 STEDYITVSLK
-388 PGKYSLKEISAPK
+388 PGKYALKEISAPK

-410 NFEIDEEG
+410 NFEIDENG
-418 NVKDSNNNVVENKTF
+418 NVKDSNGNVVTNKTF

-440 TIKIRKVNENKKD
+440 TIKIRKINESKKD

-459 VICDYNTETKEES
+459 VICDYDAETKKES

-510 GYEIS
+510 GYELS
-515 EPKIIT
+515 EPKVIT
-521 VKDGKLNGDLQKD
+521 VKDGKIFGDLQKD

-549 DATGQEEIPGADM
+549 DATGQDEIPGADM

-574 WTSGK
+574 WTSG
-579 ESHKISGL
+579 EEAYKISGL
-587 NINEVYEIVE
+587 KTNEVYEIVE

-626 QSVDGNGSGV
+626 ASVDGNGSGV
-636 DISSCKVMSQDDIL
+636 DVSSCKVMSQDDIL
-650 KIKNDV
+650 KIKNDT

-688 QNGQILEWTSTNEP
+688 QNGKILEWTSTNEP

-728 NEVLFSVKAET
+728 NEVYFSVKEET

-749 VTKVMISKKDFTTG
+749 VTKVMISKKDFTNG

-791 YIEKLAVGEYTLI
+791 YIEKLPVGEYTLI

-814 GMIVDGMLTT
+814 GMIIDGMLTT
-824 AYKFEVKDNMLLKI
+824 AYPFEVKDNMLVKI
-838 DVYNEVLTN
+838 DVYNQVLTD

-869 LGTITFAR
+869 LGTITIAR
-877 RKEEM
+877 RKEEI

>member
-15 TVMFLGVSN
+15 TVVFLGVSS
-24 KVNAIE
+24 KVNAVD
-30 IPEEVRTTG
+30 IPKQVKTTG
-39 YKLIGNEYGHYGIF
+39 YRPIGNEYGYYGMF
-53 TVEPSGGTHGYC
+53 AVEPSGGTHGYC
-65 LDPDKD
+65 LDPKKD
-71 APKDNGLLFTKFNVE
+71 APKDNGLLFNWF
-86 DAFSYAQINRMVA
+86 DANQSFSYAQINRMVA
-99 VIRTSGDPNFAN
+99 VIRTSGDPSF
-111 SLGLGETDAFYVTQA
+111 SLGLGETDSFYVTQA
-126 ALWYAEFGGYGIA
+126 ALWYAEFGRTGNDIA
-139 PLTKNFHDYLSGSSY
+139 PMTQGFHDYLKGSSV
-154 YGPAYNKLLAAID
+154 YGPAYNKLLAAIE
-167 EANNGRDFTKENVS
+167 EADNGRDFTKENNYLSVS
-181 ISVGATNGLTDSMHE
+181 AANELTNSMHE
-196 VTIDGQKYL
+196 VTIDGKKYL
-205 LSDSEFV
+205 VSDSEFV
-212 IDAPGNYTV
+212 MDTPGDYTV
-221 AVAGGY
+221 TLAGGF

-232 GNNTGKASASY
+232 GNNTGKTTATYSA
-243 SVNDTFRIIIPIEDN
+243 NDSFRVIIPIDDN
-258 SNGSVSAKFTVTT
+258 SNGSVTAKFVVNT
-271 NDSYITGYQLQAYR
+271 NSAYVTGYQLHGYQSASS
-285 NLNHA
+285 N

-301 KEKLSD
+301 KEKLTTS
-307 TYTVSGDFNT
+307 YSVSGDYDT
-317 VTVRSD
+317 TKPTD

-336 SGAKLGIYKNEYVYG
+336 SGAKLGIYKNEYVIG
-351 PNCTGE
+351 EPCTGE
-357 DCIMYAGAVSL
+357 DCILEDGPVYL
-368 DDSLVGTYD
+368 DDSLVGTYE

-388 PGKYSLKEISAPK
+388 PGKYALKEISAPK

-410 NFEIDEEG
+410 NFEIDENG
-418 NVKDSNNNVVENKTF
+418 NVKDFNGNVVTNKTF

-440 TIKIRKVNENKKD
+440 TIKIRKINESKKD

-459 VICDYNTETKEES
+459 VICDYDAETKKES

-510 GYEIS
+510 GYELS
-515 EPKIIT
+515 EPKVIT
-521 VKDGKLNGDLQKD
+521 VKDGKIFGDLQKD

-549 DATGQEEIPGADM
+549 DATGQDEIPGADM

-574 WTSGK
+574 WTSG
-579 ESHKISGL
+579 EEAYKISGL
-587 NINEVYEIVE
+587 KTNEVYEIVE

-626 QSVDGNGSGV
+626 ASVDGNGSGV
-636 DISSCKVMSQDDIL
+636 DVSSCKVMSQDDIL
-650 KIKNDV
+650 KIKNDT

-688 QNGQILEWTSTNEP
+688 QNGKILEWTSTNEP

-728 NEVLFSVKAET
+728 NEVYFSVKEET

-749 VTKVMISKKDFTTG
+749 VTKVMISKKDFTNG

-791 YIEKLAVGEYTLI
+791 YIEKLPVGEYTLI

-814 GMIVDGMLTT
+814 GMIIDGMLTT
-824 AYKFEVKDNMLLKI
+824 AYPFEVKDNMLVKI
-838 DVYNEVLTN
+838 DVYNQVLTD

-869 LGTITFAR
+869 LGTITIAR
-877 RKEEM
+877 RKEEI

>member
-6 KLFLSLLIM
+6 KLFLSLIIM
-15 TVMFLGVSN
+15 TVVFLGISC
-24 KVNAIE
+24 KVKAVE
-30 IPEEVRTTG
+30 IPQSVKLTG
-39 YKLIGNEYGHYGIF
+39 SVPMANGYHLF
-53 TVEPSGGTHGYC
+53 TVEPSGGTHAYC
-65 LDPDKD
+65 LDITNP
-71 APKDNGLLFTKFNVE
+71 APQNASSMKLF
-86 DAFSYAQINRMVA
+86 DLNRTFGAATVNKMVA
-99 VIRTSGDPNFAN
+99 VIRTSEDPNYSF
-111 SLGLGETDAFYVTQA
+111 GLGEMDSFYVTQA
-126 ALWYAEFGGYGIA
+126 ALWYAE
-139 PLTKNFHDYLSGSSY
+139 NGSSPMHDNMKKSSI
-154 YGPAYNKLLAAID
+154 YGAAYNKLMAAID
-167 EANNGRDFTKENVS
+167 EANNGRDFTKENIS
-181 ISVGATNGLTDSMHE
+181 ISVGASNELTNTMHE
-196 VTIDGQKYL
+196 TTINGKKFL
-205 LSDSEFV
+205 ISDSKFV
-212 IDAPGNYTV
+212 VSAPGDYTV
-221 AVAGGY
+221 TVAGGY
-227 LADAN
+227 LFDGGKNVGKTSAN
-232 GNNTGKASASY
+232 FSTNESFS
-243 SVNDTFRIIIPIEDN
+243 IIIPIDEN
-258 SNGSVSAKFTVTT
+258 SNGSVTAKFTVTT
-271 NDSYITGYQLQAYR
+271 NSSYVTGYQLEGYESVSSR
-285 NLNHA
+285 
-290 GLQRLALLFTE
+290 GLQRLALLFANDN
-301 KEKLSD
+301 KLSAS
-307 TYTVSGDFNT
+307 YTVNGEYDNT
-317 VTVRSD
+317 VKSTD

-336 SGAKLGIYKNEYVYG
+336 SGAKLGIYKNEYVIG
-351 PNCTGE
+351 EPCTGE
-357 DCIMYAGAVSL
+357 DCILEDGPIYL

-377 STNDYITVSLK
+377 STNQYITVSLK
-388 PGKYSLKEISAPK
+388 PGKYALKEISAPK

-410 NFEIDEEG
+410 NFEIDENG
-418 NVKDSNNNVVENKTF
+418 NVKDSNNNVVASKTF

-440 TIKIRKVNENKKD
+440 TIKIRKVNESKKD
-453 IKGAEI
+453 IKGVEI
-459 VICDYNTETKEES
+459 VICDYDAETKKES

-515 EPKIIT
+515 DPKVIT
-521 VKDGKLNGDLQKD
+521 VKDGKIFGDLQKD

-549 DATGQEEIPGADM
+549 DATGQDEIPGADM

-574 WTSGK
+574 WTSG
-579 ESHKISGL
+579 EEAYKISGL
-587 NINEVYEIVE
+587 KTNEVYEIVE

-636 DISSCKVMSQDDIL
+636 DVSSCKVMSTEDIL
-650 KIKNDV
+650 KIKNDT

-688 QNGQILEWTSTNEP
+688 QNGKILEWTSTNEP

-749 VTKVMISKKDFTTG
+749 VTKVMISKKDFTNG

-776 NGVVVEEWISGDEPH
+776 NGVVVEEWTSGKEPH
-791 YIEKLAVGEYTLI
+791 YIEKLPVGEYTLV

-824 AYKFEVKDNMLLKI
+824 AYPFEVKDNMLLKI
-838 DVYNEVLTN
+838 DVYNQVLTD
-847 VPVTGMNVSATYVA
+847 VPVTGMNISTTYVA
-861 GSMVILAG
+861 GSMIVLVGI
-869 LGTITFAR
+869 GTITFAR

>member
-15 TVMFLGVSN
+15 TVMFLGVSS
-24 KVNAIE
+24 KINALE
-30 IPEEVRTTG
+30 IPDQVKTTG
-39 YKLIGNEYGHYGIF
+39 YQPIGNEYGHYGMF
-53 TVEPSGGTHGYC
+53 AVEPSGGTRGYC

-71 APKDNGLLFTKFNVE
+71 SPKENGLLFTWFDINE
-86 DAFSYAQINRMVA
+86 AFSYAQINRMVA
-99 VIRTSGDPNFAN
+99 VMRTSS
-111 SLGLGETDAFYVTQA
+111 SLGLGTTDTFYVTQA
-126 ALWYAEFGGYGIA
+126 ALWYAEFGGYGVA
-139 PLTKNFHDYLSGSSY
+139 PLTKNFHDYLSGSSV
-154 YGPAYNKLLAAID
+154 YGPAYNTLLAAID
-167 EANNGRDFTKENVS
+167 EANNGRDFTKEDVS
-181 ISVGATNGLTDSMHE
+181 ISVGATNGLTDAMHE
-196 VTIDGQKYL
+196 VTIDGKKYL
-205 LSDSEFV
+205 VSDSEFV
-212 IDAPGNYTV
+212 ISAPGNYTV

-271 NDSYITGYQLQAYR
+271 NDSYVTGYQLHAYK

-301 KEKLSD
+301 KEKLSA
-307 TYTVSGDFNT
+307 TYSVSGDYNT
-317 VTVRSD
+317 VTVKTD

-336 SGAKLGIYKNEYVYG
+336 SGAKLGIYQG
-351 PNCTGE
+351 
-357 DCIMYAGAVSL
+357 
-368 DDSLVGTYD
+368 DSLVGTYD

-626 QSVDGNGSGV
+626 ASVDGNGSGV
-636 DISSCKVMSQDDIL
+636 DVSSCKVMSQDDIL

-662 KVDITNQQELPGAK
+662 KIDITNQQELPGAK

-749 VTKVMISKKDFTTG
+749 VTKVMISKKDFTNG

>member
-15 TVMFLGVSN
+15 TVVFLGVSS
-24 KVNAIE
+24 KVNAVD
-30 IPEEVRTTG
+30 IPKQVKTTG
-39 YKLIGNEYGHYGIF
+39 YRPIGNEYGYYGMF
-53 TVEPSGGTHGYC
+53 AVEPSGGTHGYC
-65 LDPDKD
+65 LDPKKD
-71 APKDNGLLFTKFNVE
+71 APKDNGLLFNWF
-86 DAFSYAQINRMVA
+86 DANQSFSYAQINRMVA
-99 VIRTSGDPNFAN
+99 VIRTSGDPSF
-111 SLGLGETDAFYVTQA
+111 SLGLGETDSFYVTQA
-126 ALWYAEFGGYGIA
+126 ALWYAEFGRTGNDIA
-139 PLTKNFHDYLSGSSY
+139 PMTQGFHDYLKGSSV
-154 YGPAYNKLLAAID
+154 YGPAYNKLLAAIE
-167 EANNGRDFTKENVS
+167 EADNGRDFTKENNYLSVS
-181 ISVGATNGLTDSMHE
+181 AANELTNSMHE
-196 VTIDGQKYL
+196 VTIDGKKYL
-205 LSDSEFV
+205 VSDSEFV
-212 IDAPGNYTV
+212 MDTPGDYTV
-221 AVAGGY
+221 TLAGGF

-232 GNNTGKASASY
+232 GNNTGKTTATYSA
-243 SVNDTFRIIIPIEDN
+243 NDSFRVIIPIDDN
-258 SNGSVSAKFTVTT
+258 SNGSVTAKFIVNT
-271 NDSYITGYQLQAYR
+271 NSAYVTGYQLHGYQSASS
-285 NLNHA
+285 N

-301 KEKLSD
+301 KEKLTAS
-307 TYTVSGDFNT
+307 YSVSGDYDT
-317 VTVRSD
+317 TKPTD

-336 SGAKLGIYKNEYVYG
+336 SGAKLGIYKNENVYG

-357 DCIMYAGAVSL
+357 DCIMYAGPVYL
-368 DDSLVGTYD
+368 DDSLVGSYD
-377 STNDYITVSLK
+377 STEDYITVSLK
-388 PGKYSLKEISAPK
+388 PGKYTLKEISAPK

-410 NFEIDEEG
+410 NFEIDENG
-418 NVKDSNNNVVENKTF
+418 NVKDSNGNVVTNKTF

-440 TIKIRKVNENKKD
+440 TIKIRKINESKKD

-459 VICDYNTETKEES
+459 VICDYDAETKKES

-510 GYEIS
+510 GYELS
-515 EPKIIT
+515 EPKVIT
-521 VKDGKLNGDLQKD
+521 VKDGKIFGDLQKD

-549 DATGQEEIPGADM
+549 DATGQDEIPGADM

-574 WTSGK
+574 WTSG
-579 ESHKISGL
+579 EEAYKISGL
-587 NINEVYEIVE
+587 KTNEVYEIVE

-626 QSVDGNGSGV
+626 ASVDGNGSGV
-636 DISSCKVMSQDDIL
+636 DVSSCKVMSQDDIL
-650 KIKNDV
+650 KIKNDT

-688 QNGQILEWTSTNEP
+688 QNGKILEWTSTNEP

-728 NEVLFSVKAET
+728 NEVYFSVKEET

-749 VTKVMISKKDFTTG
+749 VTKVMISKKDFTNG

-791 YIEKLAVGEYTLI
+791 YIEKLPVGEYTLI

-814 GMIVDGMLTT
+814 GMIIDGMLTT
-824 AYKFEVKDNMLLKI
+824 AYPFEVKDNMLVKI
-838 DVYNEVLTN
+838 DVYNQVLTD

-869 LGTITFAR
+869 LGTITIAR
-877 RKEEM
+877 RKEEI

>member
-15 TVMFLGVSN
+15 TVVFLGVSS
-24 KVNAIE
+24 KVNAVD
-30 IPEEVRTTG
+30 IPKQVKTTG
-39 YKLIGNEYGHYGIF
+39 YRPIGNEYGYYGMF
-53 TVEPSGGTHGYC
+53 AVEPSGGTHGYC
-65 LDPDKD
+65 LDPKKD
-71 APKDNGLLFTKFNVE
+71 APKDNGLLFNWF
-86 DAFSYAQINRMVA
+86 DANQSFSYAQINRMVA
-99 VIRTSGDPNFAN
+99 VIRTSGDPSF
-111 SLGLGETDAFYVTQA
+111 SLGLGETDSFYVTQA
-126 ALWYAEFGGYGIA
+126 ALWYAEFGRTGNDIA
-139 PLTKNFHDYLSGSSY
+139 PMTQGFHDYLKGSSV
-154 YGPAYNKLLAAID
+154 YGPAYNKLLAAIE
-167 EANNGRDFTKENVS
+167 EADNGRDFTKENNYLSVS
-181 ISVGATNGLTDSMHE
+181 AANELTNSMHE
-196 VTIDGQKYL
+196 VTIDGKKYL
-205 LSDSEFV
+205 VSDSEFV
-212 IDAPGNYTV
+212 MDTPGDYTV
-221 AVAGGY
+221 TLAGGF

-232 GNNTGKASASY
+232 GNNTGKTTATYSA
-243 SVNDTFRIIIPIEDN
+243 NDSFRVIIPIDDN
-258 SNGSVSAKFTVTT
+258 SNGSVTAKFIVNT
-271 NDSYITGYQLQAYR
+271 NSAYVTGYQLHGYQSASS
-285 NLNHA
+285 N

-301 KEKLSD
+301 KEKLTTS
-307 TYTVSGDFNT
+307 YSVSGDYDT
-317 VTVRSD
+317 TKPTD

-336 SGAKLGIYKNEYVYG
+336 SGAKLGIYKETLKGNQDGIYGVYVD
-351 PNCTGE
+351 E
-357 DCIMYAGAVSL
+357 EF
-368 DDSLVGTYD
+368 VGSYD
-377 STNDYITVSLK
+377 STEDYITVSLK
-388 PGKYSLKEISAPK
+388 PGKYALKEISAPK

-410 NFEIDEEG
+410 NFEIDENG
-418 NVKDSNNNVVENKTF
+418 NVKDSNGNVVTNKTF

-440 TIKIRKVNENKKD
+440 TIKIRKINESKKD

-459 VICDYNTETKEES
+459 VICDYDAETKKES

-510 GYEIS
+510 GYELS
-515 EPKIIT
+515 EPKVIT
-521 VKDGKLNGDLQKD
+521 VKDGKIFGDLQKD

-549 DATGQEEIPGADM
+549 DATGQDEIPGADM

-574 WTSGK
+574 WTSG
-579 ESHKISGL
+579 EEAYKISGL
-587 NINEVYEIVE
+587 KTNEVYEIVE

-626 QSVDGNGSGV
+626 ASVDGNGSGV
-636 DISSCKVMSQDDIL
+636 DVSSCKVMSQDDIL
-650 KIKNDV
+650 KIKNDT

-688 QNGQILEWTSTNEP
+688 QNGKILEWTSTNEP

-728 NEVLFSVKAET
+728 NEVYFSVKEET

-749 VTKVMISKKDFTTG
+749 VTKVMISKKDFTNG

-791 YIEKLAVGEYTLI
+791 YIEKLPVGEYTLI

-814 GMIVDGMLTT
+814 GMIIDGMLTT
-824 AYKFEVKDNMLLKI
+824 AYPFEVKDNMLVKI
-838 DVYNEVLTN
+838 DVYNQVLTD

-869 LGTITFAR
+869 LGTITVAR

>member
-15 TVMFLGVSN
+15 TVVFLGVSS
-24 KVNAIE
+24 KVNAVD
-30 IPEEVRTTG
+30 IPKQVKTTG
-39 YKLIGNEYGHYGIF
+39 YSPIGNEYGYYGMF
-53 TVEPSGGTHGYC
+53 AVEPSGGTHGYC
-65 LDPDKD
+65 LDPKKD
-71 APKDNGLLFTKFNVE
+71 APKDNGLLFNWF
-86 DAFSYAQINRMVA
+86 DANQSFSYAQINRMVA
-99 VIRTSGDPNFAN
+99 VIRTSGDPSF
-111 SLGLGETDAFYVTQA
+111 SLGLGETDSFYVTQA
-126 ALWYAEFGGYGIA
+126 ALWYAEFGRTGNDIA
-139 PLTKNFHDYLSGSSY
+139 PMTQGFHDYLKGSSV
-154 YGPAYNKLLAAID
+154 YGPAYNKLLAAIE
-167 EANNGRDFTKENVS
+167 EADNGRDFTKENNYLSVS
-181 ISVGATNGLTDSMHE
+181 AANELTNSMHE
-196 VTIDGQKYL
+196 VTIDGKKYL
-205 LSDSEFV
+205 VSDSEFV
-212 IDAPGNYTV
+212 MDTPGDYTV
-221 AVAGGY
+221 TLAGGF

-232 GNNTGKASASY
+232 GNNTGKTTASY
-243 SVNDTFRIIIPIEDN
+243 SANDSFRVIIPIDDN
-258 SNGSVSAKFTVTT
+258 SNGSVTAKFIVNT
-271 NDSYITGYQLQAYR
+271 NSAYVTGYQLHGYQSASS
-285 NLNHA
+285 N

-301 KEKLSD
+301 KEKLTTS
-307 TYTVSGDFNT
+307 YSVSGDYDT
-317 VTVRSD
+317 TKPTD

-336 SGAKLGIYKNEYVYG
+336 SGAKLGIYKETLKGNQDGIYGVYVD
-351 PNCTGE
+351 E
-357 DCIMYAGAVSL
+357 EF
-368 DDSLVGTYD
+368 VGSYD
-377 STNDYITVSLK
+377 STEDYITVSLK
-388 PGKYSLKEISAPK
+388 PGKYALKEISAPK

-410 NFEIDEEG
+410 NFEIDENG
-418 NVKDSNNNVVENKTF
+418 NVKDSNGNVVTNKTF

-440 TIKIRKVNENKKD
+440 TIKIRKINESKKD

-459 VICDYNTETKEES
+459 VICDYDAETKKES

-510 GYEIS
+510 GYELS
-515 EPKIIT
+515 EPKVIT
-521 VKDGKLNGDLQKD
+521 VKDGKIFGDLQKD

-549 DATGQEEIPGADM
+549 DATGQDEIPGADM

-574 WTSGK
+574 WTSG
-579 ESHKISGL
+579 EEAYKISGL
-587 NINEVYEIVE
+587 KTNEVYEIVE

-626 QSVDGNGSGV
+626 ASVDGNGSGV
-636 DISSCKVMSQDDIL
+636 DVSSCKVMSQDDIL
-650 KIKNDV
+650 KIKNDT

-688 QNGQILEWTSTNEP
+688 QNGKILEWTSTNEP

-728 NEVLFSVKAET
+728 NEVYFSVKEET

-749 VTKVMISKKDFTTG
+749 VTKVMISKKDFTNG

-791 YIEKLAVGEYTLI
+791 YIEKLPVGEYTLI

-814 GMIVDGMLTT
+814 GMIIDGMLTT
-824 AYKFEVKDNMLLKI
+824 AYPFEVKDNMLVKI
-838 DVYNEVLTN
+838 DVYNQVLTD

-869 LGTITFAR
+869 LGTITVAR

>member
-15 TVMFLGVSN
+15 TVVFLGVSS
-24 KVNAIE
+24 KVNAVD
-30 IPEEVRTTG
+30 IPKQVKTTG
-39 YKLIGNEYGHYGIF
+39 YRPIGNEYGYYGMF
-53 TVEPSGGTHGYC
+53 AVEPSGGTHGYC
-65 LDPDKD
+65 LDPKKD
-71 APKDNGLLFTKFNVE
+71 APKDNGLLFNWF
-86 DAFSYAQINRMVA
+86 DANQSFSYAQINRMVA
-99 VIRTSGDPNFAN
+99 VIRTSGDPSF
-111 SLGLGETDAFYVTQA
+111 SLGLGETDSFYVTQA
-126 ALWYAEFGGYGIA
+126 ALWYAEFGRTGNDIA
-139 PLTKNFHDYLSGSSY
+139 PMTQGFHDYLKGSSV
-154 YGPAYNKLLAAID
+154 YGPAYNKLLAAIE
-167 EANNGRDFTKENVS
+167 EADNGRDFTKENNYLSVS
-181 ISVGATNGLTDSMHE
+181 AANELTNSMHE
-196 VTIDGQKYL
+196 VTIDGKKYL
-205 LSDSEFV
+205 VSDSEFV
-212 IDAPGNYTV
+212 MDTPGDYTV
-221 AVAGGY
+221 TLAGGF

-232 GNNTGKASASY
+232 GNNTGKTSATY
-243 SVNDTFRIIIPIEDN
+243 SANDSFRVIIPIDDN
-258 SNGSVSAKFTVTT
+258 SNGSVTAKFIVNT
-271 NDSYITGYQLQAYR
+271 NSAYVTGYQLHGYQSASS
-285 NLNHA
+285 N

-301 KEKLSD
+301 KEKLTTS
-307 TYTVSGDFNT
+307 YSVSGDYDT
-317 VTVRSD
+317 TKPTD

-336 SGAKLGIYKNEYVYG
+336 SGAKLGIYKNENVYG

-357 DCIMYAGAVSL
+357 DCIMYAGPVYL
-368 DDSLVGTYD
+368 DDSLVGSYD
-377 STNDYITVSLK
+377 STEDYITVSLK
-388 PGKYSLKEISAPK
+388 PGKYALKEISAPK

-410 NFEIDEEG
+410 NFEIDENG
-418 NVKDSNNNVVENKTF
+418 NVKDSNGNVVTNKTF

-440 TIKIRKVNENKKD
+440 TIKIRKINESKKD

-459 VICDYNTETKEES
+459 VICDYDAETKKES

-510 GYEIS
+510 GYELS
-515 EPKIIT
+515 EPKVIT
-521 VKDGKLNGDLQKD
+521 VKDGKIFGDLQKD

-549 DATGQEEIPGADM
+549 DATGQDEIPGADM

-574 WTSGK
+574 WTSG
-579 ESHKISGL
+579 EEAYKISGL
-587 NINEVYEIVE
+587 KTNEVYEIVE

-626 QSVDGNGSGV
+626 ASVDGNGSGV
-636 DISSCKVMSQDDIL
+636 DVSSCKVMSQDDIL
-650 KIKNDV
+650 KIKNDT

-688 QNGQILEWTSTNEP
+688 QNGKILEWTSTNEP

-728 NEVLFSVKAET
+728 NEVYFSVKEET

-749 VTKVMISKKDFTTG
+749 VTKVMISKKDFTNG

-791 YIEKLAVGEYTLI
+791 YIEKLPVGEYTLI

-814 GMIVDGMLTT
+814 GMIIDGMLTT
-824 AYKFEVKDNMLLKI
+824 AYPFEVKDNMLVKI
-838 DVYNEVLTN
+838 DVYNQVLTD

-869 LGTITFAR
+869 LGTITVAR

>member
-71 APKDNGLLFTKFNVE
+71 APKDNGLLFTKFNVN

-154 YGPAYNKLLAAID
+154 YGPAYNKLLAAIE

-317 VTVRSD
+317 VTVRTD

-336 SGAKLGIYKNEYVYG
+336 SGAKLGIYQ
-351 PNCTGE
+351 
-357 DCIMYAGAVSL
+357 

-388 PGKYSLKEISAPK
+388 SGKYSLKEISAPK

-418 NVKDSNNNVVENKTF
+418 NVKDSNNNVVENNTF

-636 DISSCKVMSQDDIL
+636 DVSSCKVMSQDDIL

-804 ETLPAEGYQE
+804 EKLPTERYQE

-824 AYKFEVKDNMLLKI
+824 AYKFGVKDNMLLKI

-847 VPVTGMNVSATYVA
+847 VPVTGMNISSTYVA

>member
-1 MKKTF
+1 
-6 KLFLSLLIM
+6 
-15 TVMFLGVSN
+15 
-24 KVNAIE
+24 
-30 IPEEVRTTG
+30 
-39 YKLIGNEYGHYGIF
+39 
-53 TVEPSGGTHGYC
+53 
-65 LDPDKD
+65 
-71 APKDNGLLFTKFNVE
+71 
-86 DAFSYAQINRMVA
+86 MVA
-99 VIRTSGDPNFAN
+99 VIRTSGDPSF
-111 SLGLGETDAFYVTQA
+111 SLGLGETDSFYVTQA
-126 ALWYAEFGGYGIA
+126 ALWYAEFGRTGNDIA
-139 PLTKNFHDYLSGSSY
+139 PMTQGFHDYLKGSSV
-154 YGPAYNKLLAAID
+154 YGPAYNKLLAAIE
-167 EANNGRDFTKENVS
+167 EADNGRDFTKENNYLSVS
-181 ISVGATNGLTDSMHE
+181 AANELTNSMHE
-196 VTIDGQKYL
+196 VTIDGKKYL
-205 LSDSEFV
+205 VSDSEFV
-212 IDAPGNYTV
+212 MDTPGDYTV
-221 AVAGGY
+221 TLAGGF

-232 GNNTGKASASY
+232 GNNTGKTTASY
-243 SVNDTFRIIIPIEDN
+243 SANDSFRVIIPIDDN
-258 SNGSVSAKFTVTT
+258 SNGSVTAKFIVNT
-271 NDSYITGYQLQAYR
+271 NSAYVTGYQLHGYQSASS
-285 NLNHA
+285 N

-301 KEKLSD
+301 KEKLTTS
-307 TYTVSGDFNT
+307 YSVSGDYDT
-317 VTVRSD
+317 TKPTD

-336 SGAKLGIYKNEYVYG
+336 SGAKLGIYKETLKGNQDGIYGVYVD
-351 PNCTGE
+351 E
-357 DCIMYAGAVSL
+357 EF
-368 DDSLVGTYD
+368 VGSYD
-377 STNDYITVSLK
+377 STEDYITVSLK
-388 PGKYSLKEISAPK
+388 PGKYALKEISAPK

-410 NFEIDEEG
+410 NFEIDENG
-418 NVKDSNNNVVENKTF
+418 NVKDSNGNVVTNKTF

-440 TIKIRKVNENKKD
+440 TIKIRKINESKKD

-459 VICDYNTETKEES
+459 VICDYDAETKKES

-510 GYEIS
+510 GYELS
-515 EPKIIT
+515 EPKVIT
-521 VKDGKLNGDLQKD
+521 VKDGKIFGDLQKD

-549 DATGQEEIPGADM
+549 DATGQDEIPGADM

-574 WTSGK
+574 WTSG
-579 ESHKISGL
+579 EEAYKISGL
-587 NINEVYEIVE
+587 KTNEVYEIVE

-626 QSVDGNGSGV
+626 ASVDGNGSGV
-636 DISSCKVMSQDDIL
+636 DVSSCKVMSQDDIL
-650 KIKNDV
+650 KIKNDT

-688 QNGQILEWTSTNEP
+688 QNGKILEWTSTNEP

-728 NEVLFSVKAET
+728 NEVYFSVKEET

-749 VTKVMISKKDFTTG
+749 VTKVMISKKDFTNG

-791 YIEKLAVGEYTLI
+791 YIEKLPVGEYTLI

-814 GMIVDGMLTT
+814 GMIIDGMLTT
-824 AYKFEVKDNMLLKI
+824 AYPFEVKDNMLVKI
-838 DVYNEVLTN
+838 DVYNQVLTD

-869 LGTITFAR
+869 LGTITVAR

>member
-15 TVMFLGVSN
+15 TVVFLGVSS
-24 KVNAIE
+24 KVNAVD
-30 IPEEVRTTG
+30 IPKQVKTTG
-39 YKLIGNEYGHYGIF
+39 YRPIGNEYGYYGMF
-53 TVEPSGGTHGYC
+53 AVEPSGGTHGYC
-65 LDPDKD
+65 LDPKKD
-71 APKDNGLLFTKFNVE
+71 APKDNGLLFNWF
-86 DAFSYAQINRMVA
+86 DANQSFSYAQINRMVA
-99 VIRTSGDPNFAN
+99 VIRTSGDPSF
-111 SLGLGETDAFYVTQA
+111 SLGLGETDSFYVTQA
-126 ALWYAEFGGYGIA
+126 ALWYAEFGRTGNDIA
-139 PLTKNFHDYLSGSSY
+139 PMTQGFHDYLKGSSV
-154 YGPAYNKLLAAID
+154 YGPAYNKLLAAIE
-167 EANNGRDFTKENVS
+167 EADNGRDFTKENNYLSVS
-181 ISVGATNGLTDSMHE
+181 AANELTNSMHE
-196 VTIDGQKYL
+196 VTIDGKKYL
-205 LSDSEFV
+205 VSDSEFV
-212 IDAPGNYTV
+212 MDTPGDYTV
-221 AVAGGY
+221 TLAGGF

-232 GNNTGKASASY
+232 GNNTGKTTASY
-243 SVNDTFRIIIPIEDN
+243 SANDSFRVIIPIDDN
-258 SNGSVSAKFTVTT
+258 SNGSVTAKFIVNT
-271 NDSYITGYQLQAYR
+271 NSAYVTGYQLHGYQSASS
-285 NLNHA
+285 N

-301 KEKLSD
+301 KEKLTTS
-307 TYTVSGDFNT
+307 YSVSGDYDT
-317 VTVRSD
+317 TKPTD

-336 SGAKLGIYKNEYVYG
+336 SGAKLGIYKETLKGNQDGIYGVYVD
-351 PNCTGE
+351 E
-357 DCIMYAGAVSL
+357 EF
-368 DDSLVGTYD
+368 VGSYD
-377 STNDYITVSLK
+377 STEDYITVSLK
-388 PGKYSLKEISAPK
+388 PGKYALKEISAPK

-410 NFEIDEEG
+410 NFEIDENG
-418 NVKDSNNNVVENKTF
+418 NVKDSNGNVVTNKTF

-440 TIKIRKVNENKKD
+440 TIKIRKINESKKD

-459 VICDYNTETKEES
+459 VICDYDAETKKES
-472 NCNFKWTTD
+472 NCNFKCTTD

-510 GYEIS
+510 GYELS
-515 EPKIIT
+515 EPKVIT
-521 VKDGKLNGDLQKD
+521 VKDGKIFGDLQKD

-549 DATGQEEIPGADM
+549 DATGQDEIPGADM

-574 WTSGK
+574 WTSG
-579 ESHKISGL
+579 EEAYKISGL
-587 NINEVYEIVE
+587 KTNEVYEIVE

-626 QSVDGNGSGV
+626 ASVDGNGSGV
-636 DISSCKVMSQDDIL
+636 DVSSCKVMSQDDIL
-650 KIKNDV
+650 KIKNDT

-688 QNGQILEWTSTNEP
+688 QNGKILEWTSTNEP

-728 NEVLFSVKAET
+728 NEVYFSVKEET

-749 VTKVMISKKDFTTG
+749 VTKVMISKKDFTNG

-791 YIEKLAVGEYTLI
+791 YIEKLPVGEYTLI

-814 GMIVDGMLTT
+814 GMIIDGMLTT
-824 AYKFEVKDNMLLKI
+824 AYPFEVKDNMLVKI
-838 DVYNEVLTN
+838 DVYNQVLTD

-869 LGTITFAR
+869 LGTITVAR

>member
-15 TVMFLGVSN
+15 TVVFLGVSS
-24 KVNAIE
+24 KVNAVD
-30 IPEEVRTTG
+30 IPKQVKTTG
-39 YKLIGNEYGHYGIF
+39 YRPIGNEYGYYGMF
-53 TVEPSGGTHGYC
+53 AVEPSGGTHGYC
-65 LDPDKD
+65 LDPKKD
-71 APKDNGLLFTKFNVE
+71 APKDNGLLFNWF
-86 DAFSYAQINRMVA
+86 DANQSFSYAQINRMVA
-99 VIRTSGDPNFAN
+99 VIRTSGDPSF
-111 SLGLGETDAFYVTQA
+111 SLGLGETDSFYVTQA
-126 ALWYAEFGGYGIA
+126 ALWYAEFGRTGNDIA
-139 PLTKNFHDYLSGSSY
+139 PMTQGFHDYLKGSSV
-154 YGPAYNKLLAAID
+154 YGPAYNKLLAAIE
-167 EANNGRDFTKENVS
+167 EADNGRDFTKENNYLSVS
-181 ISVGATNGLTDSMHE
+181 AANELTNSMHE
-196 VTIDGQKYL
+196 VTIDGKKYL
-205 LSDSEFV
+205 VSDSEFV
-212 IDAPGNYTV
+212 MDTPGDYTV
-221 AVAGGY
+221 TLAGGF

-232 GNNTGKASASY
+232 GNNTGKTTATYSA
-243 SVNDTFRIIIPIEDN
+243 NDSFRVIIPIDDN
-258 SNGSVSAKFTVTT
+258 SNGSVTAKFIVNT
-271 NDSYITGYQLQAYR
+271 NSDYVTGYQLHGYQSASS
-285 NLNHA
+285 N

-301 KEKLSD
+301 KEKLTTS
-307 TYTVSGDFNT
+307 YSVSGDYDT
-317 VTVRSD
+317 TKPTD

-336 SGAKLGIYKNEYVYG
+336 SGAKLGIYKETLKGNQDGIYGVYVD
-351 PNCTGE
+351 E
-357 DCIMYAGAVSL
+357 EF
-368 DDSLVGTYD
+368 VGSYD
-377 STNDYITVSLK
+377 STEDYITVSLK
-388 PGKYSLKEISAPK
+388 PGKYALKEISAPK

-410 NFEIDEEG
+410 NFEIDENG
-418 NVKDSNNNVVENKTF
+418 NVKDSNGNVVTNKTF

-440 TIKIRKVNENKKD
+440 TIKIRKINESKKD

-459 VICDYNTETKEES
+459 VICDYDAETKKES

-510 GYEIS
+510 GYELS
-515 EPKIIT
+515 EPKVIT
-521 VKDGKLNGDLQKD
+521 VKDGKIFGDLQKD

-549 DATGQEEIPGADM
+549 DATGQDEIPGADM

-574 WTSGK
+574 WTSG
-579 ESHKISGL
+579 EEAYKISGL
-587 NINEVYEIVE
+587 KTNEVYEIVE

-626 QSVDGNGSGV
+626 ASVDGNGSGV
-636 DISSCKVMSQDDIL
+636 DVSSCKVMSQDDIL
-650 KIKNDV
+650 KIKNDT

-688 QNGQILEWTSTNEP
+688 QNGKILEWTSTNEP

-728 NEVLFSVKAET
+728 NEVYFSVKEET

-749 VTKVMISKKDFTTG
+749 VTKVMISKKDFTNG

-791 YIEKLAVGEYTLI
+791 YIEKLPVGEYTLI

-814 GMIVDGMLTT
+814 GMIIDGMLTT
-824 AYKFEVKDNMLLKI
+824 AYPFEVKDNMLVKI
-838 DVYNEVLTN
+838 DVYNQVLTD

-869 LGTITFAR
+869 LGTITVAR